1 MSDGRGG
8 RERTGPVE
16 RFVKPIVVIR
26 PPNASELA
34 ACTGEEDGIVLV
46 EKRGASEEG
55 EQQFKIQV
63 GQQSKDEGER
73 GGEKRATNEF
83 WFDHVYGYGAN
94 DLDDMCVE
102 HVEPLL
108 KACLEYGEDAAIVA
122 YGQTGAGKSYVCGT
136 EAVKTSSL
144 WRGSLGSFVSRRLF
158 ELVRELKL
166 SEVEVTC
173 SMVEIYKEALN
184 KEQVFDLLDG
194 FNRKKIARSYAA
206 ARHHVVGSEE
216 SLFSKLREGAML
228 RNTDRTSGN
237 VRSSRS
243 HAIFTV
249 TIRHSENLDKDVKR
263 AISGKFMIV
272 DLAGAEAATQASAGS
287 QLYKQGAGINVGL
300 SALQT
305 VINDIASEGKSVQY
319 RLSRLTYEL
328 KSALGGDT
336 DVGCNAVFIGCIA
349 PTETARSL
357 NTLQYLKNA
366 SKIKNVVGQNV
377 SILSESKK
385 CRNCKLLR
393 SKLDMLVSQ
402 LEDKESGS
410 KERDVKIMPQEEYD
424 GLLSEIQGSK
434 SRVFALEEIIKVAD
448 KTQEELTLE
457 NKSLQSKV
465 LQLEELLQKDKSL
478 SPLTPEQPTLIV
490 PPSDGDLNTKRDG
503 PLLVEKPGIAAL
515 SISPLIAAAESKLEL
530 SAAEDRNLQSEEVC
544 LPQGC
549 SNLDETQWKTLQ
561 SIVNDQL
568 KGGTNESESNDT
580 LLKKERTALLIS
592 LRVYNEYLGIMKEE
606 RDLAREA
613 FEEAKMQLHQAAKEK
628 VQYVELTAEYMKA
641 LDVSQNDVWELQHQ
655 VDAMRPS
662 PKLLS
667 PNLNPGS
674 LFSRFL
680 PRRNSQTPD
689 TVESSG
695 LPPPE
700 TANAKG
706 SSPIVVS
713 ESGGVSEEIISEKP
727 IREDSHDL
735 RDIRPHPIVIDEQE
749 DVISLT
755 DPTPQPIVDLVN
767 GDEAD
772 THGATEIDIHG
783 GVDASKISDTIGQ
796 SISDSFKIR
805 NSHWF
810 SKRKQ

>member
-8 RERTGPVE
+8 REKPGSME

-34 ACTGEEDGIVLV
+34 VCKGEEDEIVV
-46 EKRGASEEG
+46 EKGGASEGG

-63 GQQSKDEGER
+63 GQQSKDDGER
-73 GGEKRATNEF
+73 GSDKKATAHEF

-94 DLDDMCVE
+94 DLDLLCVE

-108 KACLEYGEDAAIVA
+108 QACLQYGEHAAIVA

-136 EAVKTSSL
+136 EAVKSPSV
-144 WRGSLGSFVSRRLF
+144 WRGSLGSFVSRRIF

-166 SEVEVTC
+166 AEVEVTC

-194 FNRKKIARSYAA
+194 YNRKKIARSYAA
-206 ARHHVVGSEE
+206 ARHHMVGSEE
-216 SLFSKLREGAML
+216 SLFSKLREGAAL

-249 TIRHSENLDKDVKR
+249 TIRHSENLNKDVKR

-349 PTETARSL
+349 PLEITRSL
-357 NTLQYLKNA
+357 NTLQYIKNA

-385 CRNCKLLR
+385 CNNCKILR

-402 LEDKESGS
+402 VEDKES
-410 KERDVKIMPQEEYD
+410 RDVKILPQEEYE

-457 NKSLQSKV
+457 NQSLQSKV
-465 LQLEELLQKDKSL
+465 LQLEEMLNKNMNL
-478 SPLTPEQPTLIV
+478 SPLTPEQPKLV
-490 PPSDGDLNTKRDG
+490 LPPSDEEFNMKRNVS
-503 PLLVEKPGIAAL
+503 LLVEKPGIAAL

-530 SAAEDRNLQSEEVC
+530 SAAEDRKLQSEEVC
-544 LPQGC
+544 LPQEC

-561 SIVNDQL
+561 SIINEQL
-568 KGGTNESESNDT
+568 KGETDDRETNDV
-580 LLKKERTALLIS
+580 LLRKERTALLMS
-592 LRVYNEYLGIMKEE
+592 LRVYNEYLGIMREE
-606 RDLAREA
+606 RDLARAA
-613 FEEAKMQLHQAAKEK
+613 FEESKLQLHQAAKEK

-655 VDAMRPS
+655 VDAMKPS
-662 PKLLS
+662 PKILS

-680 PRRNSQTPD
+680 SRRNSQTPD
-689 TVESSG
+689 TVDTSG
-695 LPPPE
+695 LPHSPE
-700 TANAKG
+700 IGNGKVG
-706 SSPIVVS
+706 SPVVVS
-713 ESGGVSEEIISEKP
+713 DPKETSEVNISRADAE
-727 IREDSHDL
+727 EASSDL

-749 DVISLT
+749 DIILLT
-755 DPTPQPIVDLVN
+755 DPTPQPVVDLVN
-767 GDEAD
+767 GDEDDALED
-772 THGATEIDIHG
+772 IQMEING
-783 GVDASKISDTIGQ
+783 GVDASKIPATIGE
-796 SISDSFKIR
+796 SVSESFKVK
-805 NSHWF
+805 NSVWF
-810 SKRKQ
+810 SKRKP

>member
-8 RERTGPVE
+8 REKPGYME

-26 PPNASELA
+26 PPNTSELA
-34 ACTGEEDGIVLV
+34 VCTGEEDEIVV
-46 EKRGASEEG
+46 EKRGASEEA
-55 EQQFKIQV
+55 EQQFRIQV
-63 GQQSKDEGER
+63 GKVSKDDGER
-73 GGEKRATNEF
+73 GGDKRTTANEF

-94 DLDDMCVE
+94 DLDLLCVE

-108 KACLEYGEDAAIVA
+108 KACLGYGEHGAIVA

-136 EAVKTSSL
+136 EAVKSASV

-166 SEVEVTC
+166 TEVEVTC

-263 AISGKFMIV
+263 AIAGKFMIV

-349 PTETARSL
+349 PMEATRSL

-366 SKIKNVVGQNV
+366 SKIKNFVGQNV

-385 CRNCKLLR
+385 CRNCKILR

-402 LEDKESGS
+402 LEDKES
-410 KERDVKIMPQEEYD
+410 RDVKILSQEEYE

-457 NKSLQSKV
+457 NQSLQSEI

-478 SPLTPEQPTLIV
+478 SPLTPEQPKLTL
-490 PPSDGDLNTKRDG
+490 PPSDEDVNMKRNVS
-503 PLLVEKPGIAAL
+503 LLVEKPGIAAL
-515 SISPLIAAAESKLEL
+515 SISPLIAAAESKVEL
-530 SAAEDRNLQSEEVC
+530 SAAEDTKLQSEEVY
-544 LPQGC
+544 LPQEC

-568 KGGTNESESNDT
+568 KGDADESESNEV
-580 LLKKERTALLIS
+580 LLRKERTALLMS

-606 RDLAREA
+606 RDLARAA
-613 FEEAKMQLHQAAKEK
+613 FEESKMQLHQAAKEK

-655 VDAMRPS
+655 VDAMKPS
-662 PKLLS
+662 PKILS
-667 PNLNPGS
+667 PNLNPGT

-680 PRRNSQTPD
+680 PRRNSQIPD
-689 TVESSG
+689 TVDSSG
-695 LPPPE
+695 VPPSPE
-700 TANAKG
+700 IGNAKG
-706 SSPIVVS
+706 DSPIVVS
-713 ESGGVSEEIISEKP
+713 EPKGISEKH
-727 IREDSHDL
+727 ISEQAVEKTSDDL

-749 DVISLT
+749 DVILLT

-767 GDEAD
+767 GDETNALEG
-772 THGATEIDIHG
+772 TQIDING
-783 GVDASKISDTIGQ
+783 GVDASKIPATIGQ
-796 SISDSFKIR
+796 SISETFKVK

-810 SKRKQ
+810 SKRKN